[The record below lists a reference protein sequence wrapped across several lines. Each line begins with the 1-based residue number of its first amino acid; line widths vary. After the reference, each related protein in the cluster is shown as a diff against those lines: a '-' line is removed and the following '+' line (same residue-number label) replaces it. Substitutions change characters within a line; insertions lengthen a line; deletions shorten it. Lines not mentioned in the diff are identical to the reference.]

1 MKLEQILSTNGYT
14 ADDMTITS
22 CPSAEQVSILLSSA
36 SVLADNM
43 QMSARKTS
51 LSSGETGA
59 TTRKVSV
66 EKKVSFEG
74 PVPEV
79 QNEMETV

>member
-1 MKLEQILSTNGYT
+1 
-14 ADDMTITS
+14 MTITS
-22 CPSAEQVSILLSSA
+22 CSSAEQVSILLSSA

-66 EKKVSFEG
+66 EKKLALK
-74 PVPEV
+74 V
-79 QNEMETV
+79 QFQKFKTKWKQYNKMFVNLILNII